1 MSRDEFNAGCAA
13 MDKKLADS
21 YRQLD
26 DLNLPKKID
35 DLRLTM
41 NKMFDNVTARMDDT
55 QATLSNLLFMVR
67 QRHHGSTRIM
77 CVLRHAYFAW
87 WCIFKATSCEL
98 WRECYNSQGAN
109 FWGVTSGIRAQVLS
123 IPAGPLYL

>member
-1 MSRDEFNAGCAA
+1 

-41 NKMFDNVTARMDDT
+41 NKRFDNVTAWMDDT
-55 QATLSNLLFMVR
+55 QAMLSNLLFMVR

-77 CVLRHAYFAW
+77 CV
-87 WCIFKATSCEL
+87 C
-98 WRECYNSQGAN
+98 
-109 FWGVTSGIRAQVLS
+109 
-123 IPAGPLYL
+123 